1 MNLKKQNT
9 KWEGGGDRV
18 VTKIFVFMF
27 SENPNL
33 ILLNFRDNATKMFKY
48 WRYIFG
54 ENFVFFVKIFV
65 VFNPSNG
72 QNPAAKYVE
81 VLPYFTDIWLEL

>member
-1 MNLKKQNT
+1 MG
-9 KWEGGGDRV
+9 GGGDRV

-72 QNPAAKYVE
+72 QNTAAKWKFSPISQTYGWNCE
-81 VLPYFTDIWLEL
+81 HCTHCHW

>member
-1 MNLKKQNT
+1 MGGGGEGKTTKKIISELKKAEKQVG
-9 KWEGGGDRV
+9 GGGDRV

-72 QNPAAKYVE
+72 QNTAA
-81 VLPYFTDIWLEL
+81 